1 MQEKRHKTVLLHEA
15 IDGLSLKADAVVIDA
30 TFGGGGHSEL
40 ICTKLGR
47 SGRLIALDADESA
60 FVAAKEIVR
69 NDTRV
74 TLINRNFREIDEV
87 VKEAGLHAVDAVL
100 ADLGWRIEQFEDGG
114 KGFSFQKDEP
124 LAMTYGKQTDYPFTA
139 RDIVNDWSEEVLTDV
154 LIGYGE
160 ERFARRIVR
169 GIIAAREIAPI
180 ETSGQ
185 LAEIIGNAVPS
196 FYRHGRTNAATR
208 TFQALRI
215 ATNDELEAL
224 REFITKALN
233 ILNPGGRLAII
244 TFHSIEDRIV
254 KHTFRSLEHD
264 HYGRVLTKKAIVPTD
279 AELEENPRAR
289 SAKLRIFEKQY
300 DTQGNDIS
308 DIQGRKDMVL

>member
-1 MQEKRHKTVLLHEA
+1 MQGNRHKTVLLHEA
-15 IDGLSLKADAVVIDA
+15 VDGLSLKADAIVVDA

-40 ICTKLGR
+40 ICTKLGKN
-47 SGRLIALDADESA
+47 GRLIALDADESA
-60 FVAAKEIVR
+60 FVAAKEVVR
-69 NDTRV
+69 NDERV
-74 TLINRNFREIDEV
+74 TFINRNFRDIDV
-87 VKEAGLHAVDAVL
+87 VLEELGLSHVDGVL

-124 LAMTYGKQTDYPFTA
+124 LAMTYGKAVDYPFTA

-154 LIGYGE
+154 LVGYGE

-185 LAEIIGNAVPS
+185 LAEVIGNAVPA
-196 FYRHGRTNAATR
+196 FYRHGKTNAATR

-224 REFITKALN
+224 REFIQKALDV
-233 ILNPGGRLAII
+233 LKPGGRLAII

-254 KHTFRSLEHD
+254 KHTFRGLEHD
-264 HYGRVLTKKAIVPTD
+264 HYGHVVTKKAVVPTD

-300 DTQGNDIS
+300 DTQGNDNS
-308 DIQGRKDMVL
+308 DIQGREDMVL